1 MLPSKLQL
9 QWVNLLGLR
18 SCILLCP
25 YAPLCPFCLSG
36 LSIKLMNSS
45 EGSNEGLKW
54 GSQRRTWRCAVNH
67 MEQIRFIII
76 CLTFLLGGLLIILA
90 WSTDHLTEQSI
101 RVKWPLPAFFWV
113 ITIIAG
119 RSGYPHLRLHLIVIF
134 AHRGKCLLCNN
145 YE

>member
-1 MLPSKLQL
+1 MCSESYGTDQIYHHLPYKLGG
-9 QWVNLLGLR
+9 LLI
-18 SCILLCP
+18 ILAWSTDHLTEQSIRVKWP
-25 YAPLCPFCLSG
+25 YKS
-36 LSIKLMNSS
+36 
-45 EGSNEGLKW
+45 
-54 GSQRRTWRCAVNH
+54 
-67 MEQIRFIII
+67 
-76 CLTFLLGGLLIILA
+76 LGGLLIILA

>member
-1 MLPSKLQL
+1 MRVSTEDLKMCSESYGTDQIYHHLPYK
-9 QWVNLLGLR
+9 
-18 SCILLCP
+18 
-25 YAPLCPFCLSG
+25 
-36 LSIKLMNSS
+36 
-45 EGSNEGLKW
+45 
-54 GSQRRTWRCAVNH
+54 
-67 MEQIRFIII
+67 
-76 CLTFLLGGLLIILA
+76 LGGLLIILA